1 MENCIKGKTTCEEQ
15 QDDTC
20 ELTLTIKQS
29 QITLQESSDKS

>member
-20 ELTLTIKQS
+20 ELTLTVNQS
-29 QITLQESSDKS
+29 QLHHNDQMTK

>member
-20 ELTLTIKQS
+20 EITLIVKQS
-29 QITLQESSDKS
+29 EITLQESNEKS